1 MLIWAP
7 YVRSNIYKVIME
19 IINFGDPPDILEE
32 PDDDV
37 TPKKC
42 FLGHLAKEIIKQT
55 QTMVLHKF

>member
-1 MLIWAP
+1 
-7 YVRSNIYKVIME
+7 ME